1 MAPCFSGFSKLL
13 GIDGEHRRQ
22 SAICGDASAWSADSL
37 PSCSTRASTLEAT
50 QRRRK
55 RDKMWQIIFGGA
67 AAESSVASAPR
78 MRKRDWLRKMFGLG
92 SKADMREQEV
102 LLEGEN

>member
-37 PSCSTRASTLEAT
+37 QSCSTRASTLEAPH
-50 QRRRK
+50 RRK
-55 RDKMWQIIFGGA
+55 RDMLRRQIFGGPA
-67 AAESSVASAPR
+67 SESRVASASR
-78 MRKRDWLRKMFGLG
+78 MRKRDWMRKLLGLEM
-92 SKADMREQEV
+92 KADVLEQQVV
-102 LLEGEN
+102 LEEEN